1 MAFYSS
7 NSARPELKIDGDTI
21 AFVYPRSGEEP
32 ADKER
37 RQVRG
42 VMTAVMACLFLGIVL
57 LTFAWT
63 TTKTDTGG
71 RVALFIVGC
80 SFLVLVPTG
89 IGWMWHRYRHRDRI
103 IQKMLDQVT
112 TELSVVKRRLIRRY
126 ASGREE
132 VWPRQKIEDILV
144 EQRTESVGGES
155 NETIQVCDLR
165 LSLREGGKVHLY
177 GRAAAGTSQEQDL
190 HWMAGELRRALQ
202 VPYAAPPTP
211 IEGASVERHADEL
224 VVGVPYKEP
233 EAVWRESIAVWFQ
246 LIGGMSVF
254 LAFSGSIATI
264 CALAAEDADPHGWQG
279 VGFIFG
285 SIPVVAVLF
294 GAMALMQYGNKTQ
307 ELKEIADRTLVALG
321 VRSAKLFRRYAS
333 GREECWPGTDI
344 AALRVDRAK
353 KNDHVQLRLKDGM
366 IVHIFGKV
374 PAGER
379 HKLQREGL
387 QWLALELSRGLGL
400 TGADTACED
409 LDISEGITN
418 FDAVPMQDGRY
429 RIVGKNC

>member
-1 MAFYSS
+1 MPNYSS
-7 NSARPELKIDGDTI
+7 RPARPELKIDGDTI

-32 ADKER
+32 ADNER
-37 RQVRG
+37 RQVWG
-42 VMTAVMACLFLGIVL
+42 MMTAVMACLFLGTVL

-63 TTKTDTGG
+63 ASKTDTGG
-71 RVALFIVGC
+71 RVAVFIVGC
-80 SFLVLVPTG
+80 GFMVLVPTG

-126 ASGREE
+126 ASGRE
-132 VWPRQKIEDILV
+132 VGWPREKIEDVLV
-144 EQRTESVGGES
+144 EKRTESVGGES

-177 GRAAAGTSQEQDL
+177 GRAAAGTFQEQDL

-211 IEGASVERHADEL
+211 IEGASVERNADEL
-224 VVGVPYKEP
+224 VVRVPYKEP
-233 EAVWRESIAVWFQ
+233 EAVWRESMWTWFQ
-246 LIGGMSVF
+246 LIGGVSVF

-264 CALAAEDADPHGWQG
+264 CALTGNDADPNGWLA
-279 VGFIFG
+279 VGFVFG
-285 SIPVVAVLF
+285 SIPIVAVPC
-294 GAMALMQYGNKTQ
+294 GAMALMQYVNKTQ

-321 VRSAKLFRRYAS
+321 VRSTTLFRRYAS

-344 AALRVDRAK
+344 AAVRVDGAK
-353 KNDHVQLRLKDGM
+353 KNDHVQVRLKEGM
-366 IVHIFGKV
+366 IVHLFGQV
-374 PAGER
+374 PADER
-379 HKLQREGL
+379 HKLEREGL

-400 TGADTACED
+400 TGAGTACED
-409 LDISEGITN
+409 LDISEAITN
-418 FDAVPMQDGRY
+418 FDAAPLQDGRY
-429 RIVGKNC
+429 RVGKN